1 MGSLWVTPVLGGLLG
16 LAAGALAVELEAEV
30 PLPPAW
36 QYSAA
41 TASTVLATIVGAEV
55 ALTGFVITVTVLVVQ
70 MAAGMFSARYM
81 RVWYRD
87 RMLKALLA
95 VLVAT
100 TTLAFTLLRRV
111 EDGFVPNLGITI
123 AGSLVVLGLLLF
135 LVFLD
140 RVVHR
145 LRPVAVVTLVAE
157 KGRAAA
163 RDDASLESTDDWT
176 PFADVASVVVRA
188 PRGGAIQAID
198 RRGIVR
204 WAHRQGCVVVL
215 PHAVGDYVPG
225 GAVLAHAFGG
235 DPAPDPAAKEL
246 RGLVAL
252 GIERT
257 IDQDPA
263 FAIRI
268 MVDIAA
274 KALSPAVNDPTTA
287 VQVLNHLGDTLRA
300 LGEDDLPGRR
310 AYVGPDGSVRLVVPA
325 RRWEEYLALA
335 VTEIREYGA
344 DSIQV
349 VRRLRAVLEDLA
361 ATARAEHRPAVEA
374 ELVRLEATV
383 AATFGDTVDLDRAG
397 IADPQGI
404 GGSSRVIPAG

>member
-163 RDDASLESTDDWT
+163 RDDASLESTDNWT

-188 PRGGAIQAID
+188 PAAARSRRSTGAGSCA
-198 RRGIVR
+198 G
-204 WAHRQGCVVVL
+204 
-215 PHAVGDYVPG
+215 
-225 GAVLAHAFGG
+225 
-235 DPAPDPAAKEL
+235 
-246 RGLVAL
+246 
-252 GIERT
+252 RT
-257 IDQDPA
+257 A
-263 FAIRI
+263 
-268 MVDIAA
+268 
-274 KALSPAVNDPTTA
+274 TA
-287 VQVLNHLGDTLRA
+287 V
-300 LGEDDLPGRR
+300 
-310 AYVGPDGSVRLVVPA
+310 S
-325 RRWEEYLALA
+325 
-335 VTEIREYGA
+335 
-344 DSIQV
+344 
-349 VRRLRAVLEDLA
+349 
-361 ATARAEHRPAVEA
+361 
-374 ELVRLEATV
+374 
-383 AATFGDTVDLDRAG
+383 
-397 IADPQGI
+397 
-404 GGSSRVIPAG
+404 